1 MKKNILVI
9 GESCRDIFVYCDAKR
24 LAPDLPI
31 PVLNIR
37 NQVENAGMAK
47 NVHRNILSIHS
58 ECDILTN
65 SDWNNII
72 KTRYVHADSNHAFF
86 RVDSPH
92 DINPRSL
99 GDVSYDYDLVVISD
113 YNKGFLT
120 EDHIEQICSKHSL
133 VFLDTKKILGNW
145 AKGASFIKINDYEYK
160 NSEPYIDSELTDK
173 IIHTH
178 GGTGCTFRG
187 KTYPVKKVDIRDTSG
202 AGDSFMAA
210 LAVEYLRTENI
221 EKSIR
226 FANKRASQVV
236 KQIGVG
242 II

>member
-37 NQVENAGMAK
+37 NQVENVGMAK

-58 ECDILTN
+58 ACEILTN

-92 DINPRSL
+92 DINPLSL
-99 GDVSYDYDLVVISD
+99 GEVSYDYDLVVISD

-120 EDHIEQICSKHSL
+120 EDHIEQISSKHSL

-160 NSEPYIDSELTDK
+160 RWKS
-173 IIHTH
+173 
-178 GGTGCTFRG
+178 
-187 KTYPVKKVDIRDTSG
+187 
-202 AGDSFMAA
+202 AA
-210 LAVEYLRTENI
+210 FL
-221 EKSIR
+221 
-226 FANKRASQVV
+226 
-236 KQIGVG
+236 
-242 II
+242 